1 MQFRPLHD
9 RVVVRRLEA
18 VSRDEG
24 TAFHPSRPLRIMIN
38 DDWNA
43 APSCRCGPHRFALS
57 HAIRMLSLIMLPFR
71 VSHARHT
78 EGRTVA
84 A

>member
-1 MQFRPLHD
+1 
-9 RVVVRRLEA
+9 
-18 VSRDEG
+18 
-24 TAFHPSRPLRIMIN
+24 MIN
-38 DDWNA
+38 DDWMRLQVA
-43 APSCRCGPHRFALS
+43 AVALKECY
-57 HAIRMLSLIMLPFR
+57 RMLSFR